1 MREIEGTRCQIA
13 AAVIGNALEW
23 YDFIVYGYLT
33 VIISRL
39 FFSAETEYASLL
51 LAAATFGVGFVM
63 RPIGGILIGLYA
75 DRKGRKAALQLIM
88 LLMTA
93 AIALIAFA
101 PTYASIGIAAP
112 LIIMLARLLQGLATG
127 GEFASATSFLVEIAP
142 PGRRGFYGSLQMM
155 GQSLAAL
162 VGATVGMVITQF
174 LSSEQIDQWG
184 WRLPFLLGLLIGPV
198 GLYMRRHLKEPLPFC
213 DDVRSRQESHP
224 TIMTIWREYRRS
236 LLISL
241 AMVIPCTI
249 LFYVIL
255 IYMPT
260 YAKTQLG
267 IPLKQAFV
275 AQVAG
280 LVCLAVATPW
290 IGALSDRMGR
300 RPMLMVG
307 NLLFLILPYPLFSWL
322 LANPGMVRLTVMQ
335 VTLCGSAAI
344 LTGAIS
350 TALAEQFPIS
360 VRSTG
365 LALSYNTAVMV
376 FGGFAQLILTWLI
389 EVSGTP
395 LAPAFYVILGAI
407 LGTLGTLGMVESKDQ
422 PKADNQIIRVSPG

>member
-1 MREIEGTRCQIA
+1 MRDIEVTKCQIA

-33 VIISRL
+33 VVISRL
-39 FFSAETEYASLL
+39 FFPAETEYASLL

-63 RPIGGILIGLYA
+63 RPVGGILIGLYA

-112 LIIMLARLLQGLATG
+112 LIIVLARLLQGLATG

-162 VGATVGMVITQF
+162 VGATVGMVMTQI
-174 LSSEQIDQWG
+174 LTSEQIDQWG
-184 WRLPFLLGLLIGPV
+184 WRLPFALGLLIGPV
-198 GLYMRRHLKEPLPFC
+198 GLYIRRHLQEPQPFTEA
-213 DDVRSRQESHP
+213 VRSNEKP
-224 TIMTIWREYRRS
+224 PLTLVTIWHHHTRS
-236 LLISL
+236 ILVCL
-241 AMVIPCTI
+241 ALVIPCTI

-267 IPLKQAFV
+267 IPLKQAFT
-275 AQVAG
+275 AQVMG
-280 LVCLAVATPW
+280 LLCLAVATPFF
-290 IGALSDRMGR
+290 GTLADRVGR

-307 NLLFLILPYPLFSWL
+307 NLLFMALPYPLFFWL
-322 LANPGMVRLTVMQ
+322 LTDPGMVRLMVMQ
-335 VTLCGSAAI
+335 VVLCSSAAI
-344 LTGAIS
+344 MTGAIS
-350 TALAEQFPIS
+350 TALADQFPIS

-365 LALSYNTAVMV
+365 LALSYNTAVMI
-376 FGGFAQLILTWLI
+376 FGGFAQLIVTWLI
-389 EVSGTP
+389 QVSGTP
-395 LAPAFYVILGAI
+395 LALALYVIFGAVLGF
-407 LGTLGTLGMVESKDQ
+407 LGTLGMIESMDERN
-422 PKADNQIIRVSPG
+422 KASSS